1 MLMCPAVKPDAP
13 EAPRVVGGGG
23 DRLGGGLDRE
33 RAVEGQH
40 HAPEHAACIAP
51 AADAA
56 DRADAV
62 GRAVGVD
69 GERGAGRDLDEARA
83 ARDRQRRGAGGV
95 VDRDLAA
102 DGRHGERARGR
113 QVRTAEHAMLA
124 ILRGGERHIARPE
137 VDGQH
142 LGHGA
147 GHDEAAHA
155 AGQGGDADLRRR
167 EPGAGAERRDD
178 GGERHRV
185 AALPQHQQPAVGGE
199 REVESGPDG
208 RVPDEGVVDRQVHC
222 DGLERRASAGVD
234 HHHLGGP
241 GPVERR
247 DAAENALR
255 AGPRR
260 GQEVVDVS
268 PPRNRAVRPQ
278 LAERGLDRRARLHG
292 EDQRAVR
299 PSTISP
305 PTATSPRR
313 SAGPKAARGHIVTVQ
328 GNAVVPVDLEFIGD
342 WLRLLLGPPASSGAN
357 PDVVH
362 SFVSGASPLPSNSIE
377 LAYPDVPN
385 FDVIAGVRADTCEI
399 DVSPSGAAT
408 ATFGLIGQGS
418 TRSASSS
425 AGTPTT
431 RGYTAFNKAQGS
443 IRRNGAALA
452 QITGGQIN
460 YSNGIE
466 IVRTI
471 RDDLRIEGVDP
482 GLARATD
489 QITSR
494 FENTLLLD
502 DAASN
507 AALEVTFEYRI
518 STTRRLT
525 VTLHQ
530 AYLSLA
536 KTPIQGPAGIEA
548 AFEFRAAFNA
558 AAGRMMTVTLRNGV
572 ASYA

>member
-1 MLMCPAVKPDAP
+1 VTSAREAAIAALHARLQLSLAARTPPPSVIRNETIPQRLPA
-13 EAPRVVGGGG
+13 
-23 DRLGGGLDRE
+23 GGL
-33 RAVEGQH
+33 VMIQ
-40 HAPEHAACIAP
+40 
-51 AADAA
+51 
-56 DRADAV
+56 
-62 GRAVGVD
+62 D
-69 GERGAGRDLDEARA
+69 GETVEETAILSPLRWQVRHVAQVAVIVPGATPEARA
-83 ARDRQRRGAGGV
+83 AALDGLLTAI
-95 VDRDLAA
+95 AA
-102 DGRHGERARGR
+102 S
-113 QVRTAEHAMLA
+113 L
-124 ILRGGERHIARPE
+124 
-137 VDGQH
+137 
-142 LGHGA
+142 
-147 GHDEAAHA
+147 
-155 AGQGGDADLRRR
+155 
-167 EPGAGAERRDD
+167 AGARTL
-178 GGERHRV
+178 GGAVEW
-185 AALPQHQQPAVGGE
+185 QQP
-199 REVESGPDG
+199 ESPSFDDIDIDG
-208 RVPDEGVVDRQVHC
+208 A
-222 DGLERRASAGVD
+222 ASA
-234 HHHLGGP
+234 
-241 GPVERR
+241 R
-247 DAAENALR
+247 AAA
-255 AGPRR
+255 
-260 GQEVVDVS
+260 
-268 PPRNRAVRPQ
+268 
-278 LAERGLDRRARLHG
+278 
-292 EDQRAVR
+292 
-299 PSTISP
+299 
-305 PTATSPRR
+305 
-313 SAGPKAARGHIVTVQ
+313 
-328 GNAVVPVDLEFIGD
+328 VPVDLEFIGD

-418 TRSASSS
+418 TRSATSS

-431 RGYTAFNKAQGS
+431 RDYVAFNKAQGS
-443 IRRNGAALA
+443 IRRNAAALA
-452 QITGGQIN
+452 QITGGRLN
-460 YSNGIE
+460 YANGAE

-507 AALEVTFEYRI
+507 AALEVAFEYRI
-518 STTRRLT
+518 SASRRLT